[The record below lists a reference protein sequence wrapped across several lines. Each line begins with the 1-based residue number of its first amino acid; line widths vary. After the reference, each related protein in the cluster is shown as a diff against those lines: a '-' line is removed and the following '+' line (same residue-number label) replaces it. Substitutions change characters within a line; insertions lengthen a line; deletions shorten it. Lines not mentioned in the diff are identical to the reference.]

1 MMRSNQLLILLFL
14 AICINFGVMNSI
26 ASAQLWQG
34 GLNFQLGF
42 PTGDYRDQINTT
54 SAGISGEF
62 LYSPYNSPIGIGV
75 SLGWFQVG
83 SEQREEPF
91 STTIPDVTVD
101 VKTEHGLAQFMI
113 LARLQPKRG
122 PILPYA
128 DGLLGLNY
136 LYTKTTIENASNGEE
151 VASTTNSDDNTFAYG
166 FGGGSLIRVYD
177 GTNKAGGKPVKVYVD
192 LNFRYTLGGE
202 ADYLK
207 EGSIRR
213 DSGVVTYDFTR
224 SRTDIST
231 AHLGVA
237 VIF

>member
-1 MMRSNQLLILLFL
+1 MRTCRLLILWSM
-14 AICINFGVMNSI
+14 AIFTTVGVLSSM
-26 ASAQLWQG
+26 ASAQDWQG

-42 PTGDYRDQINTT
+42 PTGEYRDQINTT
-54 SAGISGEF
+54 AAGIAGDF
-62 LYSPYNSPIGIGV
+62 LYSPYNSPFGIGV

-83 SEQREEPF
+83 REEREEPF
-91 STTIPDVTVD
+91 STAIPDVTVD

-113 LARLQPKRG
+113 LARVQPKRG

-128 DGLLGLNY
+128 DALIGLNY